1 ALPGVPAGGLRRCIV
16 TGLVADLVVAGL
28 PVLLLQLELDRS
40 DDLLRLRAR
49 RALEREVRRD
59 EVVGIAVALVLDGGA
74 RGRWQRLGR
83 PARRRRLRRAPDRPR
98 AARTRR
104 ASSSLKSNRS
114 SSPRM
119 TDWRRV
125 APARRKYLW
134 SRSVA
139 QPGYGGVSRRSRR
152 EGRSGVAV
160 AGPG

>member
-1 ALPGVPAGGLRRCIV
+1 M
-16 TGLVADLVVAGL
+16 
-28 PVLLLQLELDRS
+28 E
-40 DDLLRLRAR
+40 AR
-49 RALEREVRRD
+49 RAPRLRPPRR
-59 EVVGIAVALVLDGGA
+59 G
-74 RGRWQRLGR
+74 
-83 PARRRRLRRAPDRPR
+83 RRRRAPERPR

-139 QPGYGGVSRRSRR
+139 QPGYGASTGDLGER
-152 EGRSGVAV
+152 EGAALPWRDQEVLSPRGLQHRVETLSCGAGLELENGSVGHHAV
-160 AGPG
+160 HGESDAVEVVRRGIEDDEVDTCRRHVRMRA